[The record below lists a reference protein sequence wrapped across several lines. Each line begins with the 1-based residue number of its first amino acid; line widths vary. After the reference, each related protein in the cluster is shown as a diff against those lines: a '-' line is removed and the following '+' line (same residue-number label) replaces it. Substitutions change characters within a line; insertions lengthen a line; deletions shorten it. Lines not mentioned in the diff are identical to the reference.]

1 MATGTIISQVRT
13 SDAYLPIENAAVA
26 YYETVNGGAKRLIG
40 LRMTDSSGRTA
51 PIELETPLFSA
62 SQQPEE
68 AGDPNPYR
76 TVDIIA
82 DHPDYNRVNILGVQV
97 FDGIVTYQDIM
108 LMPSPESGV
117 EPFPETVYD
126 TSDQNL

>member
-1 MATGTIISQVRT
+1 MASGTIISQVRT
-13 SDAYLPIENAAVA
+13 SDAYLPIENATVA
-26 YYETVNGGAKRLIG
+26 YYETDGRGGKRLIG
-40 LRMTDSSGRTA
+40 LRKTDSSGKAA
-51 PIELETPLFSA
+51 PIELATPGSSA

-68 AGDPNPYR
+68 PGEPEPYR

-82 DHPDYNRVNILGVQV
+82 DHPDYNRICILGVQV

-108 LMPSPESGV
+108 LLPSPASGV